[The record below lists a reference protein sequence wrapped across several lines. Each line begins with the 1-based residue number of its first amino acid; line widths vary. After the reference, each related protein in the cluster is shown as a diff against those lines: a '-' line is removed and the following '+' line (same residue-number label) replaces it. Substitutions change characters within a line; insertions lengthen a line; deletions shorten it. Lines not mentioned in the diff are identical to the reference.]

1 MRTKCNRMDLIKNLN
16 LWGND
21 LQDISVLQYMPNLEV
36 LSLSV
41 NGVSSLADLRY
52 CPKLAELY
60 LRKNDIRDLSEVLH
74 LRNLRHMRVLWLSD
88 NPVAKLPHYRL
99 YVLHHLPNL
108 NKFDSQDVTDDERR
122 QAMEVDVSSVET
134 YVEMQSGGQM
144 GDQSMNP
151 EEAPESIFEP
161 MAGSPMAP
169 QRRHTT
175 EAFQMEDDRFSGP
188 PSRDDRF
195 GGPPSRA
202 VPRGGGNRRQPAQ
215 QQRVQRQSMEMPP
228 DMLPRSYS
236 MPVEETMYLE
246 RQDERPM
253 RGGGMQASGRRQSHL
268 DADLDERP
276 LPSQAREHVGSSMN
290 GVFDERTP
298 QNTPRGESRDFMQSP
313 PGERSPGCYSDL
325 GRDGRDAWH
334 SQNGADHPWQ
344 ERAPAA
350 WPEATRSPPGRKRNG
365 GSSVSSSLQLDRDT
379 GPRGN
384 ESRRRSNLDSRARG
398 SMMSEAP
405 GASNG
410 FGERATPERV
420 PAADNILCAVL
431 ALIKELD
438 RQGLELVRRA
448 VEQRQDEL

>member
-1 MRTKCNRMDLIKNLN
+1 MDLIKNLN

-21 LQDISVLQYMPNLEV
+21 LQDISVLQGMPNLEV

-52 CPKLAELY
+52 CPKLSELY

-74 LRNLRHMRVLWLSD
+74 LRYLRYMRVLWLSD
-88 NPVAKLPHYRL
+88 NPVATLPHYRL

-108 NKFDSQDVTDDERR
+108 TKFDSQDVTDDERR
-122 QAMEVDVSSVET
+122 QAMEADVSSIQT
-134 YVEMQSGGQM
+134 CVEMEYGGQM
-144 GDQSMNP
+144 GAESLNP
-151 EEAPESIFEP
+151 EEAPESMFEP
-161 MAGSPMAP
+161 MANSPSAP
-169 QRRHTT
+169 QRRHTAG
-175 EAFQMEDDRFSGP
+175 ELQAYEDDRFGVP
-188 PSRDDRF
+188 PT
-195 GGPPSRA
+195 RA
-202 VPRGGGNRRQPAQ
+202 VPRGGNRRQTQPVQ
-215 QQRVQRQSMEMPP
+215 QQRLHRQSMDRQSMDRQSMEMPP

-236 MPVEETMYLE
+236 MPVEESMYLE
-246 RQDERPM
+246 RQVDERPM
-253 RGGGMQASGRRQSHL
+253 RGGVQAGGRRQGHL
-268 DADLDERP
+268 DAHVDDRP
-276 LPSQAREHVGSSMN
+276 LPSQARDHVGSSMN

-298 QNTPRGESRDFMQSP
+298 QNTPRGESRDYMHSP
-313 PGERSPGCYSDL
+313 QGDPYSEL

-334 SQNGADHPWQ
+334 SPNGPDHPWQ

-350 WPEATRSPPGRKRNG
+350 WPEVTRSPPGRKRNG
-365 GSSVSSSLQLDRDT
+365 GASVSGSLQLDREGFEN

-384 ESRRRSNLDSRARG
+384 EPRRRSNLDPRSRG
-398 SMMSEAP
+398 SMNLMSEAP